1 MSNGRGLVWA
11 RDGRVRR
18 WVAMVLLAALLPMAA
33 GCFGRFP
40 LTRAVYNFNKD
51 LSEDEIVRSVTLW
64 ALVVV
69 PVYGVATLGDVLVV
83 HLIEFWSGERVDVTR
98 ATEADGTVVALEP
111 SADGREATLTV
122 TRDGAVLSRATF
134 VRTSAVELEVRDG
147 AGKLVGKVVRTEGGD
162 LCLTDAEGR
171 TVRRLAADAVA
182 ALPKS

>member
-18 WVAMVLLAALLPMAA
+18 WVAMVLLAALVPMAA

-98 ATEADGTVVALEP
+98 VTHADGTEVTLAP

-122 TRDGAVLSRATF
+122 TRGGGELSRTVF
-134 VRTSAVELEVRDG
+134 VRASAGEFEVRDG
-147 AGKLVGKVVRTEGGD
+147 AGEVVGRVIPAEDGD
-162 LCLTDAEGR
+162 WLLADAEGG
-171 TVRRLAADAVA
+171 TVRRLAATGLAV
-182 ALPKS
+182 LPKH